1 MIVLVV
7 NCGSSSLKYQL
18 IDMADESVM
27 ASGLAERIGMAN
39 GVLTHKLNAQ
49 KVVIERE
56 MKTHKDAVDMLLDF
70 LVDPKYKV
78 LTSMKEIGAVGH
90 RVLHGGSKYSESV
103 LINDDVLEAIEECI
117 PLGPLHNPANLIGI
131 NACAAALPGVPQV
144 AVFDTAFHQT
154 MPDYAYTYPIPYEY
168 VEKHKIRKYGFH
180 GTSHRYISK
189 KAAEILDNDHLKLIT
204 CHLGNGSSIAAV
216 KDGKC
221 IDTSMGLTPLDGLEM
236 GTRCGS
242 IDPAVVKFLVDKEGL
257 TVDEVDTI
265 LNKKSGVLGVTG
277 ISSDFRDVE
286 EAADKGNARAKLALD
301 IFYYRV
307 VCTIG
312 AYVAALGGV
321 DAIVF
326 TAGVGENSAT
336 GRARAMKG
344 LEYLGVTIDEK
355 ANDTRGT
362 QSVISGKDSKV
373 VVLTIPTNEELMI
386 AKDTV
391 EITKD
396 LVK

>member
-18 IDMADESVM
+18 IDMNDKSVK
-27 ASGLAERIGMAN
+27 ASGVAERIGMAE
-39 GVLTHKLNAQ
+39 GVLTHKLN
-49 KVVIERE
+49 KDKIVIEGE
-56 MKTHKDAVDMLLDF
+56 MKTHKDAVDMVLDF

-78 LTSMKEIGAVGH
+78 LNSMKEIEAVGH

-103 LINDDVLEAIEECI
+103 LIDDDVLDAIEECI

-131 NACAAALPGVPQV
+131 NACTSALPGVPQV

-168 VEKHKIRKYGFH
+168 AQKHKIRKYGFH
-180 GTSHRYISK
+180 GTSHRYVSK
-189 KAAEILDNDHLKLIT
+189 RASEILGNDHLKLIT

-236 GTRCGS
+236 GTRSGTV
-242 IDPAVVKFLVDKEGL
+242 DPTVVKFLVDKEGL

-265 LNKKSGVLGVTG
+265 LNKKSGVLGISG
-277 ISSDFRDVE
+277 ISSDFRDVD
-286 EAADKGNARAKLALD
+286 EAADAGNERAKLALD

-307 VCTIG
+307 ICTIG
-312 AYVAALGGV
+312 SYVAALGGV

-326 TAGVGENSAT
+326 TAGVGENSAP
-336 GRARAMKG
+336 GRERTMEG
-344 LEYLGVTIDEK
+344 LKYLGVTIDKE

-362 QSVISGKDSKV
+362 ETLISGKDSKV
-373 VVLTIPTNEELMI
+373 KVLIIPTNEELMI
-386 AKDTV
+386 ALDTV
-391 EITKD
+391 ELTKD
-396 LVK
+396 IAK